1 MRVFISYAHQ
11 DEAFVNR
18 LRNDLLAQK
27 IDVYLATD
35 RLAPGDSWV
44 DVVSNAISR
53 SDVVLVAIS
62 ASGADSSAV
71 SLELAV
77 ALSQKKSGKR
87 VIPLLI
93 DPNAQPPFFL
103 KEILYLDMS
112 SEEKYERNLNLLVR
126 TILAPGPGLAEVLSS
141 AAKSELLGQQ
151 MELLDA
157 ERMLWESNRARM
169 LHALGVAIFTALAIL
184 IASLAVFGVLGT
196 RLPRFSLGVLAG
208 GVIGYLSK
216 DMYSLFRTWFES
228 GIGRRREG

>member
-93 DPNAQPPFFL
+93 DPNAQPPFF
-103 KEILYLDMS
+103 
-112 SEEKYERNLNLLVR
+112 
-126 TILAPGPGLAEVLSS
+126 
-141 AAKSELLGQQ
+141 
-151 MELLDA
+151 
-157 ERMLWESNRARM
+157 
-169 LHALGVAIFTALAIL
+169 
-184 IASLAVFGVLGT
+184 
-196 RLPRFSLGVLAG
+196 
-208 GVIGYLSK
+208 
-216 DMYSLFRTWFES
+216 
-228 GIGRRREG
+228 